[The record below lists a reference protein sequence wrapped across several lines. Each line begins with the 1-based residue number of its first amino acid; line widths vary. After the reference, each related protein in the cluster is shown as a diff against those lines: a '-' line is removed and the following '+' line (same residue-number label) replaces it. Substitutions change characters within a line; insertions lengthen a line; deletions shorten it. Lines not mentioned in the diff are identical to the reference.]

1 MNTVHDILR
10 KRLLERA
17 GIFEPAPPAPS
28 LDEIYKM
35 QWSDEFEQLM
45 RNRLAMGFFR
55 YGPLPKQIGCH
66 KYDNI
71 GSIEKRLYIY
81 KETKN
86 RELLVDI
93 ANLALV
99 EFVVHPELPFK
110 AVDDG
115 VHAERVKA

>member
-1 MNTVHDILR
+1 MTTVHDILR
-10 KRLLERA
+10 ERLLAQA
-17 GIFEPAPPAPS
+17 GVFEPADPAPS
-28 LDEIYKM
+28 LDEIYAM
-35 QWSDEFEQLM
+35 QWSPEFERLM

-55 YGPLPKQIGCH
+55 YGALQKQIGCH
-66 KYDNI
+66 KFDNLC
-71 GSIEKRLYIY
+71 SIEKRLSIY

-99 EFVVHPELPFK
+99 EFVVHPEHPFK

-115 VHAERVKA
+115 VHAERLKR

>member
-1 MNTVHDILR
+1 MNTIHDMLR
-10 KRLLERA
+10 KRLLAQA
-17 GIFEPAPPAPS
+17 GVFKPADPAPS
-28 LDEIYKM
+28 LDEIYAM
-35 QWSDEFEQLM
+35 QWSAEFEQLM

-55 YGPLPKQIGCH
+55 YGPLPKQVGYH
-66 KYDNI
+66 KYDNL
-71 GSIEKRLYIY
+71 GSIEKRLSIY

-99 EFVVHPELPFK
+99 EFVVHPEHPFK

-115 VHAERVKA
+115 IHAERLKA

>member
-1 MNTVHDILR
+1 MNTIHDMLR
-10 KRLLERA
+10 KRLLAQA
-17 GIFEPAPPAPS
+17 GVLEPADPAPS
-28 LDEIYKM
+28 LDEIYAM
-35 QWSDEFEQLM
+35 QWSAEFEQLM

-55 YGPLPKQIGCH
+55 YGPLPKQVGCH
-66 KYDNI
+66 KYDNL
-71 GSIEKRLYIY
+71 GSIIERASIY

-99 EFVVHPELPFK
+99 EFVVHPEYPFK

-115 VHAERVKA
+115 VHAERLKR